1 MGWVKVALVL
11 VALQAPTFLL
21 PQRAAAG
28 DFLAPFL
35 SPVLNATCAN
45 VDCGK
50 GTCNASFDHTFGF
63 VCECKPGWSQFHIGD
78 SFRFSPCVI
87 PNCSINYSCYNHSEA
102 PAPSP
107 PTPSNSSMF
116 DPCFGSYC
124 GGGTCVKTSSFDHR
138 CECKEGFSNL
148 LNETRFPCYRDCS
161 LGADCANLGIT
172 LPNATTPSS
181 PPSLSTPSSPPSLSD
196 NGSSFAG
203 DSFAPNNLLWLLV
216 LMISFSMVRAT

>member
-1 MGWVKVALVL
+1 MGCVKVALVL
-11 VALQAPTFLL
+11 VALQATTFLL

-28 DFLAPFL
+28 DFL
-35 SPVLNATCAN
+35 SPILNATCAN

-50 GTCNASFDHTFGF
+50 GTCNASVDQGLGF
-63 VCECKPGWSQFHIGD
+63 VCECNPGWSQFHVGD

-87 PNCSINYSCYNHSEA
+87 PNCSINYSCSNHSET

-107 PTPSNSSMF
+107 PTPSNSSML
-116 DPCFGSYC
+116 DPCFWSYC

-138 CECKEGFSNL
+138 CECQEGFSNL
-148 LNETRFPCYRDCS
+148 LNETRLPCYRDCS

-172 LPNATTPSS
+172 LSNAT
-181 PPSLSTPSSPPSLSD
+181 TPSSPPSLSD

-203 DSFAPNNLLWLLV
+203 DSFAPTNLLWLLV
-216 LMISFSMVRAT
+216 LMISFIMV